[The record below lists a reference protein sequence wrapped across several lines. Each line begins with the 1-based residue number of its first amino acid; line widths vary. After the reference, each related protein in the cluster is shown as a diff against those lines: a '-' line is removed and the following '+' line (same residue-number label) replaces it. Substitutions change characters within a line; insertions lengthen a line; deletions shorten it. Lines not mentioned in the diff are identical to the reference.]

1 MSKSRVPGPGSRAKA
16 KKSRGGSRAQ
26 TPKSEPSTRDA
37 APGRPKPGQIPTEDQ
52 LIGVGVIRKAH
63 GIKGEA
69 SVEPLTDSVE
79 RLAELTDI
87 YLVSPDRKSIRT
99 ARIDG
104 TRFHGP
110 RALIHLEGMDSPE
123 QVRDLQSW
131 SIEIAENQLRK
142 LGEREY
148 FIHDL
153 IGLEVVDSNGKLLGE
168 TAEAQEGASGVLLTV
183 RTADDRTF
191 EMPFVAAICLEVDT
205 DRKRMVVDL
214 PAGLTDLDRVT
225 AVEDELAT
233 AETASLRIDIV
244 TIFPRMFE
252 AFLDEGV
259 IAKACKNHLLRVK
272 IWDLRTFTADKHR
285 STDDEAYGGGSGMV
299 MLAEPIFRCLEAIR
313 SEKDGEPWVVLM
325 SPQGQRFDHGV
336 AEELAGKHWI
346 VILCGRYEGIDERVR
361 EALVNQE
368 LSVGDFVVSGGEV
381 PAILVVDAVARMV
394 EGVVGDWNSVR
405 DDSFY
410 NGLLDH
416 PHYSRPADLRGLR
429 VPEVLLSGHA
439 ENIRK
444 WRKEQSLRATLNK
457 RPDLL
462 EKADL
467 DDEARQMLEKIK
479 SRQ

>member
-1 MSKSRVPGPGSRAKA
+1 MSRPRVPGPGSGTKS
-16 KKSRGGSRAQ
+16 KKKRSVAAATGRSTSRPAS
-26 TPKSEPSTRDA
+26 P
-37 APGRPKPGQIPTEDQ
+37 RPEEIPAEDQ
-52 LIGVGVIRKAH
+52 LIGVGVIRKPH

-79 RLAELTDI
+79 RLAELTAV
-87 YLVSPDRKSIRT
+87 YLVSPDRKSIRR

-110 RALIHLEGMDSPE
+110 RALVHLEGVESPE
-123 QVRDLQSW
+123 QLRDLQNW
-131 SIEIAENQLRK
+131 SIEIGEDQLRK
-142 LGEREY
+142 LGEGEY

-153 IGLEVVDSNGKLLGE
+153 IGLQVVASDGARVGE
-168 TAEAQEGASGVLLTV
+168 TVEAQEGASGVLLTV
-183 RTADDRTF
+183 RTADGRTF
-191 EMPFVAAICLEVDT
+191 ELPFVEAICREIDT
-205 DRKRMVVDL
+205 ERKRMVVDL
-214 PAGLTDLDRVT
+214 PAGLVDLDRVP
-225 AVEDELAT
+225 AVEDELSAPN
-233 AETASLRIDIV
+233 TASLRIDLV

-252 AFLDEGV
+252 AFLEEGV
-259 IAKACKNHLLRVK
+259 IARACRNHLLRVK
-272 IWDLRTFTADKHR
+272 VWDLRDFTSDKHR

-299 MLAEPIFRCLEAIR
+299 MLAEPIFRCLETIR
-313 SEKDGEPWVVLM
+313 TEEEGEPWVVLM
-325 SPQGQRFDHGV
+325 SPQGQRFDHAV
-336 AEELAGKHWI
+336 AEDLAGRHWI

-361 EALVNQE
+361 EMLVKQE

-381 PAILVVDAVARMV
+381 PATLVVDAVARMI

-462 EKADL
+462 ETADL
-467 DDEARQMLEKIK
+467 DAEARQMLEKILK
-479 SRQ
+479 SSQ

>member
-1 MSKSRVPGPGSRAKA
+1 MSRSRLPSPGSK
-16 KKSRGGSRAQ
+16 KKSKKKTDGSDVPPAARSTSKRA
-26 TPKSEPSTRDA
+26 PA
-37 APGRPKPGQIPTEDQ
+37 RPERIPPEDQ
-52 LIGVGVIRKAH
+52 LIGVGVIRKSH

-79 RLAELTDI
+79 RLAELKEV
-87 YLVSPDRKSIRT
+87 YLVSPDRSSIRP

-104 TRFHGP
+104 TRLHGP
-110 RALIHLEGMDSPE
+110 RALVHLEGVDSPE
-123 QVRDLQSW
+123 QLRDLQNW
-131 SIEIAENQLRK
+131 SIEIAEEQLRK
-142 LGEREY
+142 LGEGEY

-153 IGLEVVDSNGKLLGE
+153 IGLDLVASDGALVGKTVD
-168 TAEAQEGASGVLLTV
+168 AQEGASGVLLTV
-183 RTADDRTF
+183 RSADGTTF
-191 EMPFVAAICLEVDT
+191 EMPFVEAICREIHIEQ
-205 DRKRMVVDL
+205 KRMVVDL
-214 PAGLTDLDRVT
+214 PAGLVDLDRVT
-225 AVEDELAT
+225 AVEDEPA
-233 AETASLRIDIV
+233 AANTASLRIDLV

-252 AFLDEGV
+252 PFLEEGV
-259 IAKACKNHLLRVK
+259 IAKAGRNHLLRVK
-272 IWDLRTFTADKHR
+272 VWDLRNFTSDKHR

-313 SEKDGEPWVVLM
+313 AAEDGEPWVVLM
-325 SPQGQRFDHGV
+325 SPQGQRFSHEV
-336 AEELAGKHWI
+336 AEDLATKQWI

-361 EALVNQE
+361 ETLVNQE
-368 LSVGDFVVSGGEV
+368 LSIGDFVVSGGEV
-381 PAILVVDAVARMV
+381 PATLVVDAVARMV

-462 EKADL
+462 ETADL
-467 DDEARQMLEKIK
+467 DDEARQMLMKIK
-479 SRQ
+479 SSQ

>member
-1 MSKSRVPGPGSRAKA
+1 MSRPRVPGPGSGTKSKKKKGVPTAKPE
-16 KKSRGGSRAQ
+16 R
-26 TPKSEPSTRDA
+26 STSKT
-37 APGRPKPGQIPTEDQ
+37 APPQPDPTEDQ
-52 LIGVGVIRKAH
+52 LIGVGVIRKPH

-79 RLAELTDI
+79 RLAELTAV
-87 YLVSPDRKSIRT
+87 YLVSPDRKSIRP

-110 RALIHLEGMDSPE
+110 RALVHLEGVESPE
-123 QVRDLQSW
+123 QLRDLQNW
-131 SIEIAENQLRK
+131 SIEIGEDQLRK
-142 LGEREY
+142 LGEGEY

-153 IGLEVVDSNGKLLGE
+153 IGLEVVASDETAVGE
-168 TAEAQEGASGVLLTV
+168 TVDAQEGASGVLLTV
-183 RTADDRTF
+183 RTADGRTF
-191 EMPFVAAICLEVDT
+191 EMPFVEAICREIDT
-205 DRKRMVVDL
+205 GQKRMVVDL
-214 PAGLTDLDRVT
+214 PAGLVDLDRVT
-225 AVEDELAT
+225 AVEDEPAALAS
-233 AETASLRIDIV
+233 TASLRIDLV

-252 AFLDEGV
+252 AFLEEGV
-259 IAKACKNHLLRVK
+259 IAKASKNHLLRVK
-272 IWDLRTFTADKHR
+272 VWDLRNFTSDKHR

-313 SEKDGEPWVVLM
+313 VEEDGDPWVVLM
-325 SPQGQRFDHGV
+325 SPQGQRFDHVV
-336 AEELAGKHWI
+336 AEDLAGRHWI

-381 PAILVVDAVARMV
+381 PATLVVDAVARMV

-462 EKADL
+462 ETADL
-467 DDEARQMLEKIK
+467 DAEARQILEKILK
-479 SRQ
+479 SSR